1 MSVLI
6 KLIGLALIIGGI
18 YLLGQNIY
26 FVSDAYP
33 YWWRGVAADG
43 SIEGKALGAI
53 AIAVGILLVFVSSR
67 VVLRPT
73 TLWHFVGS
81 LACLVAGYQ
90 LITTGRLHL

>member
-1 MSVLI
+1 MRVLI

-18 YLLGQNIY
+18 YLLGQNVY
-26 FVSDAYP
+26 FVSDASP

-43 SIEGKALGAI
+43 SIEGKGWGAI